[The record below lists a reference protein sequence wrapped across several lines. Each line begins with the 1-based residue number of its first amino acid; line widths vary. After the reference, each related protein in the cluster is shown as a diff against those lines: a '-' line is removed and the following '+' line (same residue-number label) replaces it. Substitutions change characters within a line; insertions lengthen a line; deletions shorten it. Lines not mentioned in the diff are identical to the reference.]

1 MHEISDLREKTAK
14 AIRYLNV
21 ALECKRLSL
30 KRRLGMMK
38 SCQDDPLWLP
48 IWSGP
53 LDL

>member
-1 MHEISDLREKTAK
+1 MHEIGDLREITAK

-38 SCQDDPLWLP
+38 DVNLLSDQ
-48 IWSGP
+48 GRH
-53 LDL
+53 